1 MSINGTS
8 GTSTSGCASNRHLH
22 HEAPA
27 ATTMARGGKREGA
40 QRILDA
46 LATKEKM
53 KTRVLLAGGVILL
66 ATVGVA
72 YASRW
77 EFALATLLMCGMLL
91 QYAVERMNTI
101 VDAGVANGLKTMGW
115 EATTELT
122 EETLATV
129 ERLASG
135 TR

>member
-1 MSINGTS
+1 
-8 GTSTSGCASNRHLH
+8 
-22 HEAPA
+22 
-27 ATTMARGGKREGA
+27 MARGGKREGA
-40 QRILDA
+40 QRVLDA
-46 LATKEKM
+46 LSTKEKM

-77 EFALATLLMCGMLL
+77 EFALATLLMCSMLL

-101 VDAGVANGLKTMGW
+101 VDAGVANGLKMMGW